1 MVITC
6 VFSPA
11 PPALAS
17 RGDGHKACKVN
28 DVLSETQIISALAE
42 LPGWSGSTDALT
54 RTIEFS
60 DFPTAI
66 RAVVAVAEVAE
77 ENDHHPDMD
86 IRWRTVVFTVATH
99 SAGGVTGLDVELAGR
114 ISSIAASLG
123 S

>member
-1 MVITC
+1 M
-6 VFSPA
+6 
-11 PPALAS
+11 
-17 RGDGHKACKVN
+17 N
-28 DVLSETQIISALAE
+28 DVLSETQITAALAE
-42 LPGWSGSTDALT
+42 LPGWSGTTDALT

-86 IRWRTVVFTVATH
+86 IRWRKVVFTVSTH